1 LAENPADKKIHEM
14 ARAKTHAF
22 NTLMQTLEGRDYQ
35 QKHFSVGI
43 KQMHKRLDD
52 SAKFYSEFTA
62 KMRRII
68 VNNAPKEYH
77 VQLNELMDMANSSV
91 REVSDKVSTEA
102 FLYERVLDLEC
113 ALIREKLDGLNLI
126 NECKAAYELMEGN
139 FRQVFPVVQ
148 NKVLLEQVFVFCLL
162 VYECLFWLTWRFT
175 TTPQVKLLQT
185 LVLTEADSKSVQG
198 KLDTNRELASR
209 ELKIIKL
216 EHELYRLQTNPDAKI
231 GELCPVVAQFIPGGS
246 GGSGGSVSSGDSTSP
261 ATTETPSPPTEA
273 ETFYWTKPDF
283 WTGM

>member
-1 LAENPADKKIHEM
+1 
-14 ARAKTHAF
+14 
-22 NTLMQTLEGRDYQ
+22 MQTLEGREYQ

-52 SAKFYSEFTA
+52 SSKFYSEFTT

-68 VNNAPKEYH
+68 ANTAPKEYH
-77 VQLNELMDMANSSV
+77 AQLNQLMDMANSSV
-91 REVSDKVSTEA
+91 REVTDKVTTEA

-113 ALIREKLDGLNLI
+113 ALIREKLDGVNLI
-126 NECKAAYELMEGN
+126 NECKASYELMQGN

-148 NKVLLEQVFVFCLL
+148 NKVLLEQVCVLCLFVC
-162 VYECLFWLTWRFT
+162 ECLSWLTWLIT
-175 TTPQVKLLQT
+175 HTLQVKLLQT

-198 KLDTNRELASR
+198 KLDTTRELASR

-216 EHELYRLQTNPDAKI
+216 EHELRRLQTNPDAKI
-231 GELCPVVAQFIPGGS
+231 GELCPVVAQFIPV
-246 GGSGGSVSSGDSTSP
+246 GSVNSDASVGSTSP
-261 ATTETPSPPTEA
+261 ATTETPSPPNEA